1 MHSNLHNVH
10 LFSCIHLDILYTIK
24 KTCNNSKEVHSPLF
38 CKQNKIRCSFRN
50 FGEYFSENKTA
61 STHTSYF
68 FCHFMY
74 CVCAKINFSQ
84 CHCSFNCNGFYRK
97 QILTQYTIDIVNGR
111 KERREKEFCCQS
123 FWMARSFWIIEIQFN
138 YVSMYAVWVNTSF
151 ATQIIVME
159 WFIYTNVYCKNFIGI
174 HFSIFAKKCESQVK
188 SIARDTFYFEML
200 NYSAEDL
207 KSI

>member
-1 MHSNLHNVH
+1 MTLYLRKSNCMKVVTFSLECTAICTMYIFSVAFTWIFCTPSRRHAIIQKKFTH
-10 LFSCIHLDILYTIK
+10 LF
-24 KTCNNSKEVHSPLF
+24 F

-123 FWMARSFWIIEIQFN
+123 F
-138 YVSMYAVWVNTSF
+138 
-151 ATQIIVME
+151 
-159 WFIYTNVYCKNFIGI
+159 
-174 HFSIFAKKCESQVK
+174 
-188 SIARDTFYFEML
+188 
-200 NYSAEDL
+200 
-207 KSI
+207 